1 MRKDQVDL
9 RFKFEADQ
17 VCISMLPLRR
27 PTARK
32 LNSESIFSEDDE
44 LSSQFLTE
52 GNGGNARAVIGV
64 GV

>member
-32 LNSESIFSEDDE
+32 LTSESNFSEDDE
-44 LSSQFLTE
+44 LSS
-52 GNGGNARAVIGV
+52 
-64 GV
+64 